1 MLWKTLRICT
11 TIVALCLIVLVA
23 GRTFMAWVS
32 TQTMRSKAESA
43 GFQFREV
50 GAKAGINGVTVC
62 GRTAKSA
69 VVEANGSGVCWLDYN
84 NDGLL
89 DRWGTG
95 CAAAFNNDGLV
106 DLPVTTIG
114 DNFIY
119 RNNGDGAFTDIA
131 QKAGVAG
138 GFDWHTGAAFSDYRR
153 LSRAAADARPAKQ
166 SFMER
171 HASLVGPKGLE
182 GAMDRLG

>member
-1 MLWKTLRICT
+1 MLRKVVRISA
-11 TIVALCLIVLVA
+11 TIVPLCACVLVV
-23 GRTFMAWVS
+23 GRTFLAG
-32 TQTMRSKAESA
+32 TPGQTSPSKTESA
-43 GFQFREV
+43 GFQFREI
-50 GAKAGINGVTVC
+50 GAKAGIKGVTVC

-114 DNFIY
+114 DNF
-119 RNNGDGAFTDIA
+119 
-131 QKAGVAG
+131 
-138 GFDWHTGAAFSDYRR
+138 
-153 LSRAAADARPAKQ
+153 
-166 SFMER
+166 
-171 HASLVGPKGLE
+171 
-182 GAMDRLG
+182 